1 MTSDSALLPVA
12 EADATGPDDTLMMDV
27 LASQYRLS
35 AVAVADRL
43 GLFAALAEAPSSAAA
58 LASDRALHPHGTA
71 VLLNA
76 LAAQGLLV
84 VHAGAYHPTA
94 TARSF
99 LLPGTARHWGPML
112 GLGWDERCT
121 AVRTL
126 VTEGTPFGY
135 RGKGIWDTHN
145 RSRHHGELFARA
157 MHAHSAGPAA
167 ALASRLELG
176 DCTSLLEVGGGV
188 GTYSLALAGRNP
200 RLTAQVLDLP
210 VVERLA
216 LRLIEDSGLTGRVR
230 LRAGDMF
237 GDPWPGEQDRVLF
250 ADVLS
255 DWDDEGCR
263 TLLGRARKALAPDG
277 RLLIHQVLLDDS
289 RHGSDS
295 AAGYS
300 LALAVMTGGR
310 LRTLPELAS
319 LLAQSGFGACVTT
332 PAYGHYSLITVRPD

>member
-1 MTSDSALLPVA
+1 MTSDSALLPVGQA
-12 EADATGPDDTLMMDV
+12 EAAAPDDALLMEV

-43 GLFAALAEAPSSAAA
+43 GVFAALAEQPSAAAA
-58 LASDRALHPHGTA
+58 LAAARELHPHGTA
-71 VLLNA
+71 VLLDA
-76 LAAQGLLV
+76 LAAQGLLTV
-84 VHAGAYHPTA
+84 YGGAYHPTA
-94 TARSF
+94 SARAF
-99 LLPGTARHWGPML
+99 LLPGTARYWGPML

-126 VTEGTPFGY
+126 VTEGTAYGY

-167 ALASRLELG
+167 ALAASLELG
-176 DCTSLLEVGGGV
+176 DCTSLLEIGGGV

-210 VVERLA
+210 VVERQA
-216 LRLIEDSGLTGRVR
+216 VRLIEDSGLTGRVR

-237 GDPWPGEQDRVLF
+237 GETWPGDQDLVLF

-263 TLLGRARKALAPDG
+263 ALLGRARKALAPDG

-310 LRTLPELAS
+310 LRTLPELAA
-319 LLAQSGFGACVTT
+319 LLAESGFGECAAT
-332 PAYGHYSLITVRPD
+332 PAYGHYSLITARPD